1 MEASQASGATDVP
14 LLEETIGAN
23 LERTAAAHGGRDALV
38 SRHQG
43 LRYSYAELDAAVD
56 EVARGLMALG
66 LVRGDRLGIWSP
78 NCAEWVLVQYAT
90 AKLGVILVNV
100 NPAYRTSELEYALR
114 QSGCRVLVSAESF
127 KDSDYRAMVDE
138 VRPRLPGLERVILLG
153 TSDWDELLAAGAG
166 VDPAE
171 LRARSAELDPGD
183 AVNIQYT
190 SGTTGSPKGATLSH
204 RNILN
209 NGYFVG
215 EGCGYT
221 EEDRVCIPVPFYH
234 CFGMVMGNLGC
245 TTHGACMVIPSAA
258 FEPGAVLEAVQEER
272 CTSLYGVPTMFIAE
286 LGHPEFERFD
296 LSSLRTGIMAGSP
309 CPEEVMR
316 EVIDRMHMGDVT
328 ICYGMTE
335 TSPVS
340 TQTSADDSLEH
351 RVGTV
356 GRVHPHVEIK
366 VIDPANGRTVPR
378 GETGEFCTR
387 GYSVMTG
394 YWEDPERTAEAL
406 DGDGWMHTGDLAT
419 IDEDGYARIVGR
431 TKDMV
436 IRGGENIYPRE
447 VEEYLYGHPA
457 IADVQVIGIP
467 DERYGEELM
476 AWVVLKPGAE
486 LDLEG
491 LRAFCD
497 GRIARYKVPR
507 HLKLVDEFPMTIT
520 GKVQKFRMRE
530 AAIEELGL
538 AKAPV

>member
-1 MEASQASGATDVP
+1 MLELSQVSGATGTP

-23 LERTAAAHGGRDALV
+23 LERTAAAHGARDALV

-43 LRYSYAELDAAVD
+43 LRYTYAELDAAVD
-56 EVARGLMALG
+56 EVARGLAGIG
-66 LVRGDRLGIWSP
+66 LARGDRLGIWSP
-78 NCAEWVLVQYAT
+78 NCAEWVLIQYAT
-90 AKLGVILVNV
+90 ARLGVILVNV

-127 KDSDYRAMVDE
+127 KTSDYRAMIDE

-153 TSDWDELLAAGAG
+153 TPAWDELLAAGES
-166 VDPAE
+166 VDADE

-209 NGYFVG
+209 NGYFVAR
-215 EGCGYT
+215 GCGYT

-245 TTHGACMVIPSAA
+245 TTHGACIVIPGPA

-272 CTSLYGVPTMFIAE
+272 CTSLYGVPTMFIGE

-366 VIDPANGRTVPR
+366 VIDPATGRHGAR
-378 GETGEFCTR
+378 R
-387 GYSVMTG
+387 
-394 YWEDPERTAEAL
+394 
-406 DGDGWMHTGDLAT
+406 GDG
-419 IDEDGYARIVGR
+419 
-431 TKDMV
+431 
-436 IRGGENIYPRE
+436 
-447 VEEYLYGHPA
+447 
-457 IADVQVIGIP
+457 
-467 DERYGEELM
+467 
-476 AWVVLKPGAE
+476 
-486 LDLEG
+486 
-491 LRAFCD
+491 
-497 GRIARYKVPR
+497 
-507 HLKLVDEFPMTIT
+507 
-520 GKVQKFRMRE
+520 
-530 AAIEELGL
+530 
-538 AKAPV
+538 

>member
-23 LERTAAAHGGRDALV
+23 LERTAAAHGDRDALV

-43 LRYSYAELDAAVD
+43 KRYSYAELDAAVD
-56 EVARGLMALG
+56 EVALGLMALG
-66 LVRGDRLGIWSP
+66 LDRGDRLGIWSP

-127 KDSDYRAMVDE
+127 KTSDYRAMVEE

-153 TSDWDELLAAGAG
+153 TSDWDELLAAGTG

-286 LGHPEFERFD
+286 LGHPEFERFE

-316 EVIDRMHMGDVT
+316 QVIDRMHMAEVT

-340 TQTSADDSLEH
+340 TQTSADDSLDH

-356 GRVHPHVEIK
+356 GRVLPHVEIK
-366 VIDPANGRTVPR
+366 VIDPATGHAVGR

-406 DGDGWMHTGDLAT
+406 DADGWMHTGDLAT
-419 IDEDGYARIVGR
+419 MDADGYARIVGR

-436 IRGGENIYPRE
+436 IRGGENVYPRE

-486 LDLEG
+486 LDLQG
-491 LRAFCD
+491 LRGFCD
-497 GRIARYKVPR
+497 GRIAHYKVPR

-520 GKVQKFRMRE
+520 GKVQKFKMRE